1 MPKPTRRGSRSPRRS
16 SSQSWG
22 SSWSAGARPWS
33 RTTLGPAHSHSAGHE
48 PRLCEGGL
56 FTAQPENPDQTFRFP
71 QGVRP
76 GKVCHALV
84 YCGSA
89 LSQGC
94 PTRPSQWHQRLCC
107 QQHGLCAGTFKPNP
121 RISWSVSGVL
131 QQRPRRVVASWSTLG
146 PRKQLDG
153 YSRLSQTKPARGLLS
168 PTRFSNTCAPSADR
182 LRHSER
188 LVRVR
193 CSHVSQRW
201 VPSTPL
207 QAHVARCSGKVV
219 PQPELR

>member
-1 MPKPTRRGSRSPRRS
+1 MGVELECWGTPLEPHHAGPSPLPFGRSRAEALRGRTVHSPARKPRPNVQVSPGCATW
-16 SSQSWG
+16 QSL
-22 SSWSAGARPWS
+22 S
-33 RTTLGPAHSHSAGHE
+33 RTGT
-48 PRLCEGGL
+48 R
-56 FTAQPENPDQTFRFP
+56 
-71 QGVRP
+71 
-76 GKVCHALV
+76 
-84 YCGSA
+84 GSA

-107 QQHGLCAGTFKPNP
+107 QQHGLCEGTFKPNP

-193 CSHVSQRW
+193 CSHVSQRMG
-201 VPSTPL
+201 SIHAT
-207 QAHVARCSGKVV
+207 SGSCRTMLWKGCAAV
-219 PQPELR
+219 

>member
-1 MPKPTRRGSRSPRRS
+1 MCDLAKSVTHWYTVVPHCRRAALQGRHSGISGCAVS
-16 SSQSWG
+16 STACVQGHSNRIQESVGQS
-22 SSWSAGARPWS
+22 
-33 RTTLGPAHSHSAGHE
+33 
-48 PRLCEGGL
+48 
-56 FTAQPENPDQTFRFP
+56 
-71 QGVRP
+71 
-76 GKVCHALV
+76 
-84 YCGSA
+84 
-89 LSQGC
+89 
-94 PTRPSQWHQRLCC
+94 
-107 QQHGLCAGTFKPNP
+107 
-121 RISWSVSGVL
+121 SGVL
-131 QQRPRRVVASWSTLG
+131 QQWPRRVVASWSTLG